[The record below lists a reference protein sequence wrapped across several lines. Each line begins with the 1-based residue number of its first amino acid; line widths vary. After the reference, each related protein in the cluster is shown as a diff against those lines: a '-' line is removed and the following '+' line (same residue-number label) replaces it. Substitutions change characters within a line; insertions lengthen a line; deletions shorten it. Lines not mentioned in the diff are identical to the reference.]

1 VQFVRTPPQRISLW
15 LNGSESEQ
23 IGIRKVTVSR
33 ICLIASTWEYQVL
46 KMYAPTLTFPI
57 HTYSSIFPN
66 AMASPSSRLYAAPP
80 MERREFSSWDEFFSY
95 MEEYQQKTD
104 QVRCP
109 PSPPPCCSPP
119 SNCTNTLQ
127 TFSRRTATSVKTR
140 NQVLMSAAGAGRA
153 LPSQLLPESFL
164 DYVRMLQCSHK
175 LRGQAARSSA
185 RWNGVQPSECQA
197 RVRLQWS

>member
-109 PSPPPCCSPP
+109 PSHVRQDAQSGAHV
-119 SNCTNTLQ
+119 
-127 TFSRRTATSVKTR
+127 RRRCRTCAAFPAPARKLPRLRAYAAVLAQATRAGGPFECALERRAAVRVPGQSKAAMVIM
-140 NQVLMSAAGAGRA
+140 VL
-153 LPSQLLPESFL
+153 
-164 DYVRMLQCSHK
+164 
-175 LRGQAARSSA
+175 
-185 RWNGVQPSECQA
+185 
-197 RVRLQWS
+197 